1 MDPLQLLSWARLPF
15 LARSPVPRDLDS
27 VLAVGE
33 EESPRSARVTRAA
46 VQRVWSSVEA
56 LYRTG
61 VYPAVQVCI
70 RCRGRVLLDRALG
83 HAAGNAPGD
92 PADGPKVPVTTETPI
107 CLFSASKAIT
117 AMVIHKLDEQHRIHL
132 DDRVCDYVPEF
143 ARHRKQWITLRHV
156 LAHRSGIPAI
166 PPEAMDLELL
176 AQPDKIVDVLCE
188 SKLQSRPGQ
197 VLAYHAVS
205 GGFLLGE
212 VVRRATGKDI
222 RRVLHDEIVGPLGL
236 RWMSYGVRPRD
247 VERVAENALTGPPLP
262 PPVGMLMKRAL
273 GVTYRDAVSISNDPR
288 FLTGIVPAANVVTT
302 ARELS
307 TFYQCLLDQG
317 ELGGVRV
324 FEPRTVRHA
333 TAEQAYRE
341 IDLTLGIPLRYGLGL
356 MLGDSIVGIFGPDT
370 PNAFGHL
377 GFTNI
382 FGWADPDR
390 EISVA
395 LLTTGKPFL
404 SLHAIRLV
412 QLVLEINRAFPKRR
426 RRARKTRAG
435 RRGAEG

>member
-1 MDPLQLLSWARLPF
+1 
-15 LARSPVPRDLDS
+15 
-27 VLAVGE
+27 
-33 EESPRSARVTRAA
+33 
-46 VQRVWSSVEA
+46 
-56 LYRTG
+56 
-61 VYPAVQVCI
+61 
-70 RCRGRVLLDRALG
+70 
-83 HAAGNAPGD
+83 
-92 PADGPKVPVTTETPI
+92 
-107 CLFSASKAIT
+107 
-117 AMVIHKLDEQHRIHL
+117 
-132 DDRVCDYVPEF
+132 
-143 ARHRKQWITLRHV
+143 
-156 LAHRSGIPAI
+156 
-166 PPEAMDLELL
+166 MDLELL

>member
-1 MDPLQLLSWARLPF
+1 LQLLSWARFPL
-15 LARSPVPRDLDS
+15 LARSPIPRDLDA
-27 VLAVGE
+27 VLSVGE
-33 EESPRSARVTRAA
+33 EEPPRSARVTRASLE
-46 VQRVWSSVEA
+46 RVWHSVQA

-61 VYPAVQVCI
+61 VYPAVQI
-70 RCRGRVLLDRALG
+70 ALRCRGHLLLDRALG
-83 HAAGNAPGD
+83 HAAGNAPDD
-92 PADGPKVPVTTETPI
+92 PPDAPKVLATTDTPF

-117 AMVIHKLDEQHRIHL
+117 AMVMHKLDEQHLIHL

-176 AQPDKIVDVLCE
+176 GQPEKIIDILCDA
-188 SKLQSRPGQ
+188 KPQSRPGQ

-205 GGFLLGE
+205 GGFVLGE

-222 RRVLHDEIVGPLGL
+222 RQVLREEIVQPLGL
-236 RWMSYGVRPRD
+236 HWMGYGVRPGD
-247 VERVAENALTGPPLP
+247 VEKVARNACSGPPLP
-262 PPVGMLMKRAL
+262 PPISMLLKRAL
-273 GVTYRDAVSISNDPR
+273 GVGFRDAVAISNDPR
-288 FLTGIVPAANVVTT
+288 FLTGIVPAANVVAT
-302 ARELS
+302 AGELAA
-307 TFYQCLLDQG
+307 FYQCLLDDG
-317 ELGGVRV
+317 ELGGVGI

-333 TAEQAYRE
+333 TAEHAYRE

-356 MLGDSIVGIFGPDT
+356 MLGDRLVGLFGPDT

-395 LLTTGKPFL
+395 LLTSGKPFL

-412 QLVLEINRAFPKRR
+412 QFMIEINRAFPKRR
-426 RRARKTRAG
+426 RP
-435 RRGAEG
+435 RRRR